1 MKTRSVLALLVL
13 AALVALGLM
22 ALARTPSSSGGGD
35 LTPVDVSD
43 VVPAEN
49 QPSLQ
54 EPTELL
60 RGTDGSTGEA
70 ERSTAPTG
78 APGLGQGTLQVTALD
93 AITGQPVKRFWM
105 KQDAMLDAASASK
118 PLLSDPM
125 NGSIALAHT
134 EWDSTPAVQERAF
147 VVSSPRHSPMN
158 VSLRRPRGSAEKIT
172 LRLLRAASIVG
183 TVRDGS
189 SAALTGA
196 RVTLEYHGPAA
207 NFGGELGEPVPWP
220 EGYQGPTLRLTGDA
234 GEYSFSHLPAGVY
247 RTRVQQGSALHGSD
261 PILVRAGE
269 WSVGDHWLDEHVRLN
284 VVVRK
289 ADGTAAVDTRVLLVE
304 AEPPLNASLGED
316 VAITTSRYTSTEG
329 RATLGPLTPG
339 NYGVY
344 VQSDDG
350 FAAPLTLEVTETS
363 HSLLQLSLRLERDDA
378 R

>member
-1 MKTRSVLALLVL
+1 MKTRSVLALLAL
-13 AALVALGLM
+13 AAVVALGLM
-22 ALARTPSSSGGGD
+22 ALARTPSSSASRD

-43 VVPAEN
+43 VVPAEA
-49 QPSLQ
+49 QGSPQ

-60 RGTDGSTGEA
+60 GGADGATGEA
-70 ERSTAPTG
+70 QRSTAPTE
-78 APGLGQGTLQVTALD
+78 APGLGQGRLRVTALD

-105 KQDAMLDAASASK
+105 KQDTMLDAASAGK
-118 PLLSDPM
+118 PLLSDPK
-125 NGSIALAHT
+125 NGSITLAHT
-134 EWDSTPAVQERAF
+134 EWDSTAAMEERAF

-158 VSLRRPRGSAEKIT
+158 VSLRRPRGSAEKTT

-207 NFGGELGEPVPWP
+207 SFGGELGEPLPWP
-220 EGYQGPTLRLTGDA
+220 EGYQGPTLRLTNDA

-289 ADGTAAVDTRVLLVE
+289 EDGTAAVDTRVLLVE
-304 AEPPLNASLGED
+304 AEPPLNSSLGED
-316 VAITTSRYTSTEG
+316 AAITTSRYTSADG

-350 FAAPLTLEVTETS
+350 FAAPLSLEVTETS
-363 HSLLQLSLRLERDDA
+363 RSVLQLSLRLKRDDP